1 MKPFFCDCGH
11 RVFFDNTECVSCGRV
26 LGFDPE
32 PLALLALAASRDPAV
47 LIARGQAFRH
57 CRNRIEYQACNW
69 LVPADDPGAYCES
82 CRRTLVIPSLEVPA
96 NLGRWQR
103 LEQAK
108 RRLLYTLR
116 SLGLPLDPV
125 EGLLGLRF
133 RFLEDQRTNPRVP
146 DAFVTTGHDAGVI
159 TINAAE
165 ADDARRAVVREEMQ
179 ERYRTLLGH
188 FRHESGHF
196 YFGYLVGD
204 EALEEFRSLFGDERS
219 DYAQALE
226 AYYALGPAA
235 DWPVRWVSAYASA
248 HPLEDWAESFAH
260 YLHIIDALETA
271 HSFGVTDQ
279 VVSGVP
285 AADWIGE
292 WAELAVALN
301 ELNRSLGVDDPYPFV
316 LPASVV
322 GRLAFIHQRVERAVR
337 QSPPADR
344 VSPRTPS

>member
-1 MKPFFCDCGH
+1 MKPFFCDCGQ
-11 RVFFDNTECVSCGRV
+11 RIFFDSTKCVSCAGV
-26 LGFDPE
+26 LGFDPGR
-32 PLALLALAASRDPAV
+32 LVLLL
-47 LIARGQAFRH
+47 LGQGPHPGVVTAGGRAFRH
-57 CRNRIEYQACNW
+57 CRNRIEHEACNW
-69 LVPADDPGAYCES
+69 LVSVDEPGAYCES
-82 CRRTLVIPSLEVPA
+82 CRRTLVIPSLEVPV

-108 RRLLYTLR
+108 RRLLYTLL
-116 SLGLPLDPV
+116 SLGLPLDP
-125 EGLLGLRF
+125 GGHLPGLRF

-196 YFGYLVGD
+196 YFGYLVGG
-204 EALEEFRSLFGDERS
+204 EALEEFRALFGDERS
-219 DYAQALE
+219 DYAQALQ
-226 AYYALGPAA
+226 AHYSTGPAA
-235 DWPVRWVSAYASA
+235 DWPSRWVSAYASA

-279 VVSGVP
+279 VVSGAP
-285 AADWIGE
+285 ATDWIGA

-322 GRLAFIHQRVERAVR
+322 ARLAFIHQRVERAVGR
-337 QSPPADR
+337 
-344 VSPRTPS
+344 